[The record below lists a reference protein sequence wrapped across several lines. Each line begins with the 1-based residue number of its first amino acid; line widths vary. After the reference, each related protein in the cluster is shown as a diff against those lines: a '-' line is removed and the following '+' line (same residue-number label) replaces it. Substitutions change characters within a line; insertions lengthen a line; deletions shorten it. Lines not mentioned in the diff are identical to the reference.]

1 MAAEQYR
8 DADLVQAIRRI
19 WAISNSAV
27 SVASYNKLKSKDDPS
42 SALIIQRLGSW
53 QQACQLAKIPV
64 NQPSRNYQS
73 RHSASEIIALASR
86 YLASTDQPSYKSF
99 SSWLKQQPAAPSAQT
114 CRNVIGSWQQI
125 LQQATN

>member
-1 MAAEQYR
+1 M
-8 DADLVQAIRRI
+8 I
-19 WAISNSAV
+19 
-27 SVASYNKLKSKDDPS
+27 VASYNKLKSKDDPS

-64 NQPSRNYQS
+64 NQPSMNYQS
-73 RHSASEIIALASR
+73 RHSASEIIDLASR

-125 LQQATN
+125 LQQATD

>member
-1 MAAEQYR
+1 MAAERYR

-19 WAISNSAV
+19 WAISNAAV

-53 QQACQLAKIPV
+53 QQACQLAKILV

-73 RHSASEIIALASR
+73 RHSASEIIDLASL

-125 LQQATN
+125 LQQATD

>member
-8 DADLVQAIRRI
+8 DADLVKAIRRI
-19 WAISNSAV
+19 WAISNAAV
-27 SVASYNKLKSKDDPS
+27 SVASYNNLKSKDDPS

-99 SSWLKQQPAAPSAQT
+99 SGWLKQQSAAPSAQT

-125 LQQATN
+125 LQQATD

>member
-1 MAAEQYR
+1 MAAEQYC
-8 DADLVQAIRRI
+8 DADFVQAIRRI

-64 NQPSRNYQS
+64 NQPSRKYQA

-125 LQQATN
+125 LQQAID

>member
-8 DADLVQAIRRI
+8 DADLVKAIRRI
-19 WAISNSAV
+19 WAISNAAV
-27 SVASYNKLKSKDDPS
+27 SVASYNNLKSKDDPS

-114 CRNVIGSWQQI
+114 CRNVIGNWQQI
-125 LQQATN
+125 LQQATD